1 MKTNLFNSVLRGR
14 TIAFTALVV
23 AAMAT
28 SAYADP
34 VILNGSFS
42 QQSGTT
48 SSELTS
54 GPGIGSYTSGATLTN
69 WSNSTPSAYNFIMTS
84 PDVWDSNHQS
94 AGASNQY
101 NTPLTFWAAA
111 SSPNGGNFVALDSDF
126 GQGAISQTVTGLTV
140 GDQETITFEFAGA
153 QQHPYDGKSTDQL
166 EVSLGG
172 QTLYSTILNDS
183 SNGFTGWTTE
193 SLTFTATST
202 SETLSFLAIG
212 TPSGVPSFALLDGVS
227 IAQTP
232 EPGSLALLSTG
243 LIGIGGLVRRRF
255 SK

>member
-34 VILNGSFS
+34 VIINGGFS
-42 QQSGTT
+42 QQSGST
-48 SSELTS
+48 SNELTN
-54 GPGIGSYTSGATLTN
+54 GGGSNHYNGATLTG
-69 WSNSTPSAYNFIMTS
+69 WSNSSSGAYNFIMTS
-84 PDVWDSNHQS
+84 PDVYSASHPF
-94 AGASNQY
+94 AGASDVY
-101 NTPLTFWAAA
+101 GSPLTFWAAT

-126 GQGAISQTVTGLTV
+126 GQGAISQTVTGLTI

-153 QQHPYDGKSTDQL
+153 QQHGYDGASTDQL
-166 EVSLGG
+166 AVSLGG
-172 QTLYSTILNDS
+172 QTLYSTVLSDPS
-183 SNGFTGWTTE
+183 HGFTGWTTE

-202 SETLSFLAIG
+202 SEVLSFFAIG
-212 TPSGVPSFALLDGVS
+212 TPNNVPSFALLDGVS